1 MGESEEERTAAPESV
16 VRREVPRSTRGLRE
30 GRPRRPREHRRGRV
44 RPAAAM
50 VLALVAVVVGG
61 AVPHGLLLAAGLVM
75 AALAMNLFDD
85 RERRRRRGHGRDSG
99 GLW

>member
-1 MGESEEERTAAPESV
+1 MGESEEEGTAVPESV
-16 VRREVPRSTRGLRE
+16 VRREVPRFTRGLRE

-44 RPAAAM
+44 RPVAAM
-50 VLALVAVVVGG
+50 VLVAVVVGG

-75 AALAMNLFDD
+75 AALAMNLFDN